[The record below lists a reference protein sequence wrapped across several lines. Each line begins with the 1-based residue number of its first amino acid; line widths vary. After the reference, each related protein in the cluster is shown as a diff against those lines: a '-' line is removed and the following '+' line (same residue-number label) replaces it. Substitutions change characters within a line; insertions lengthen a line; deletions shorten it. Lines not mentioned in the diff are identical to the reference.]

1 MRSVDNKV
9 KEQLMNA
16 YNEGRKQAGLEEV
29 SADATRTVGNNG
41 MTIGQEI
48 ELTGNIN
55 PAVPVKNADG
65 KTTAVFI
72 GLETAD
78 GNFLSLQ
85 SMMGLSSMRG
95 YSTTEPAINETRA
108 KAETNSTV
116 KAETVQPEVISDFDF
131 DLMWKPET
139 RDLYDMAA
147 LIMAD
152 PSIVKGRWQYCG
164 VVVRQITAKKTATS
178 KSFEKYCAGDKRTMT
193 AKMWRKLE

>member
-16 YNEGRKQAGLEEV
+16 YNEGRKQAGMEAV
-29 SADATRTVGNNG
+29 DANATRTVGNNG
-41 MTIGQEI
+41 MAVGQEI
-48 ELTGNIN
+48 ELTGVLN
-55 PAVPVKNADG
+55 PAVPVKNAEG

-78 GNFLSLQ
+78 GSFLSLQ

-95 YSTTEPAINETRA
+95 YSTTESAINESRA
-108 KAETNSTV
+108 KASKQSPV
-116 KAETVQPEVISDFDF
+116 KAETVKPEVTDDFDF
-131 DLMWKPET
+131 DQMWKPET

-164 VVVRQITAKKTATS
+164 IVVRQITAKKDAS
-178 KSFEKYCAGDKRTMT
+178 ASAFEKYCADDKRAMT
-193 AKMWRKLE
+193 AKMWRKL